1 MAIISSSEVVLHPV
15 RDGLNSLGRG
25 NMPCQLNAAAGL
37 PVEENVEF
45 RNARYNR
52 IGVARW
58 WDRSSDATAFPRI
71 FHVGARS

>member
-1 MAIISSSEVVLHPV
+1 MSV
-15 RDGLNSLGRG
+15 
-25 NMPCQLNAAAGL
+25 NAAAGL

-58 WDRSSDATAFPRI
+58 WGRSSDATAFPRI